1 MILIINNFLLERFV
15 FDIEQIRRDVA
26 GICLIG
32 TSISKQSRYDYQ
44 SDLLPIKL
52 LRLP

>member
-1 MILIINNFLLERFV
+1 MVLIVNHFPPERFV

-26 GICLIG
+26 GTCLIG

-52 LRLP
+52 PRLP